1 MYRLVSAIWVMTVA
15 PANANVLLCY
25 QLVESNTKL
34 LVAAAKGMDITPD
47 KIARRYPEVFLL
59 GRKTMQMDLFHHS

>member
-25 QLVESNTKL
+25 QLVDSNTKL
-34 LVAAAKGMDITPD
+34 LVAAAKGVDITPD
-47 KIARRYPEVFLL
+47 KIARRYPEVMLL
-59 GRKTMQMDLFHHS
+59 GR